1 MLWLYAKASICL
13 CFMLFLLV
21 MSLGFVP
28 WAWLVLSIFLQALE
42 IDSLLSTEWRMRAPN
57 WYRLHPCWKLIH
69 TLFLL
74 GITWSMAL
82 GASCL
87 GPLTCSSPLMRLRY
101 SFIHSFISF
110 YMENLLT
117 EINLLEVRTSVL
129 LRQQNTDK
137 VMLLDISFTAPDSFH
152 TFDGGLVTF
161 YSRSC
166 AQRLIWKG
174 FTDLLIDCL
183 DVQRIAVTGFSAVR
197 IVSIPAFLL
206 GTVGRDV
213 DKYAAR
219 VQKHFLY
226 LKSDGNIICH
236 AHLSFPLRDRVKWK
250 KLQVSTLDADIR
262 HPSPVCSSQQES
274 SVSTAIM
281 FSGRAQGS
289 PCIV

>member
-1 MLWLYAKASICL
+1 
-13 CFMLFLLV
+13 
-21 MSLGFVP
+21 
-28 WAWLVLSIFLQALE
+28 
-42 IDSLLSTEWRMRAPN
+42 
-57 WYRLHPCWKLIH
+57 
-69 TLFLL
+69 
-74 GITWSMAL
+74 MAL

-101 SFIHSFISF
+101 SFIHSFHF
-110 YMENLLT
+110 T
-117 EINLLEVRTSVL
+117 WKTKINLLEVRTSVM

-137 VMLLDISFTAPDSFH
+137 VTLLDIRFTAPDSFH

-206 GTVGRDV
+206 GTIGRDV
-213 DKYAAR
+213 DKYTVR

-236 AHLSFPLRDRVKWK
+236 AHLSFPLRDR
-250 KLQVSTLDADIR
+250 
-262 HPSPVCSSQQES
+262 E
-274 SVSTAIM
+274 
-281 FSGRAQGS
+281 
-289 PCIV
+289 